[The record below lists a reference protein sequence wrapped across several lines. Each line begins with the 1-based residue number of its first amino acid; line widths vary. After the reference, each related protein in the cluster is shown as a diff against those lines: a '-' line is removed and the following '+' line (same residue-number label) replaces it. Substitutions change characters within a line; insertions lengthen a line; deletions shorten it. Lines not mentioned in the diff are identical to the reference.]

1 VAVVVNVAAGCI
13 NILSTLVDVTAEA
26 SSRLFFDNSELPT
39 ALIDDLS
46 SPLFSA
52 VSFSCG
58 SLLGSCVT
66 LLAFI
71 CVAVVASVTASTAV
85 VVVVVAAAAAA
96 TLSRDFNFRSKVDVR
111 LASRSLPMGCN
122 REII

>member
-66 LLAFI
+66 LLAFVF
-71 CVAVVASVTASTAV
+71 VAVVASVTASTAV
-85 VVVVVAAAAAA
+85 VVVVAAAA

-111 LASRSLPMGCN
+111 LASRSLPTT
-122 REII
+122 EK